1 MITEVIMPAL
11 GETLDEATI
20 VAWHKK
26 EGEWV
31 EKGKPL
37 LEVLTDKA
45 EIEVEAMASGYLRAI
60 LRGEGEAVPITQVI
74 AYLADSME
82 EPLPAPGG
90 VAPERAAPPPRAEA
104 PAEVPSPPEKQKRL
118 KVSPRA
124 RRLAEEEGVDIS
136 LVTPTG
142 PGGRIVEADVK
153 RYLAQ
158 RAEEVTPPP
167 TPAVVE
173 APVERVVPLAGVR
186 KVIAERM
193 AHSHRTAAR
202 VTLTTEADAT
212 ELVALRARLKDK
224 MSDLKITY
232 TDLLVQ
238 IVAAVLKRH
247 PMLNAALVD
256 EEIHLHE
263 AVHMGIAVDTERG
276 LIVPVLRDADTKG
289 LAAIAQE
296 SKDLAERAHQNRLQ
310 PDEMRGGTFT
320 LTNLGTYG
328 IDAFTPLIN
337 PPETAVLGVGR
348 IVAKPV
354 VYKGE
359 VVVRQMVAL
368 SLSFDHRVVD
378 GGPAARFLQEVKGLV
393 EEPALLLLA
402 PFWAL
407 NHTESGAGTPYAS
420 S

>member
-1 MITEVIMPAL
+1 
-11 GETLDEATI
+11 
-20 VAWHKK
+20 
-26 EGEWV
+26 
-31 EKGKPL
+31 
-37 LEVLTDKA
+37 
-45 EIEVEAMASGYLRAI
+45 
-60 LRGEGEAVPITQVI
+60 
-74 AYLADSME
+74 
-82 EPLPAPGG
+82 
-90 VAPERAAPPPRAEA
+90 
-104 PAEVPSPPEKQKRL
+104 
-118 KVSPRA
+118 
-124 RRLAEEEGVDIS
+124 VDLS

-142 PGGRIVEADVK
+142 PKGRIVETDVK

-158 RAEEVTPPP
+158 RAEVVAPPP

-173 APVERVVPLAGVR
+173 VPAERVVPLAGVR

-212 ELVALRARLKDK
+212 ELVALRERLLVLSSRSFDTPAATQDK
-224 MSDLKITY
+224 RRIVGKEKLPELKITY
-232 TDLLVQ
+232 TDLLVH

-276 LIVPVLRDADTKG
+276 LIVPVLRDADTKR
-289 LAAIAQE
+289 LSAIAQE

-328 IDAFTPLIN
+328 IDAFMPLIN

-354 VYKGE
+354 VHKGE
-359 VVVRQMVAL
+359 IVVRQMVAL

-393 EEPALLLLA
+393 EEPALLLL
-402 PFWAL
+402 
-407 NHTESGAGTPYAS
+407 
-420 S
+420 

>member
-1 MITEVIMPAL
+1 M
-11 GETLDEATI
+11 
-20 VAWHKK
+20 
-26 EGEWV
+26 
-31 EKGKPL
+31 
-37 LEVLTDKA
+37 
-45 EIEVEAMASGYLRAI
+45 
-60 LRGEGEAVPITQVI
+60 
-74 AYLADSME
+74 
-82 EPLPAPGG
+82 
-90 VAPERAAPPPRAEA
+90 
-104 PAEVPSPPEKQKRL
+104 
-118 KVSPRA
+118 
-124 RRLAEEEGVDIS
+124 
-136 LVTPTG
+136 
-142 PGGRIVEADVK
+142 
-153 RYLAQ
+153 
-158 RAEEVTPPP
+158 
-167 TPAVVE
+167 
-173 APVERVVPLAGVR
+173 R

-212 ELVALRARLKDK
+212 ELVALRERLLVLSSRRRIEGKEK
-224 MSDLKITY
+224 MPDLKITY
-232 TDLLVQ
+232 TDLLIQ

-247 PMLNAALVD
+247 PMLNATLVD

-276 LIVPVLRDADTKG
+276 LIVPVLRGADTKG

-320 LTNLGTYG
+320 LTNLGMYG
-328 IDAFTPLIN
+328 IDAFMPLIN

-354 VYKGE
+354 VHNGE

-393 EEPALLLLA
+393 EEPGLLLL
-402 PFWAL
+402 
-407 NHTESGAGTPYAS
+407 
-420 S
+420 

>member
-20 VAWHKK
+20 VAWRKR

-31 EKGKPL
+31 EKGEPFF
-37 LEVLTDKA
+37 EVLTDKA
-45 EIEVEAMASGYLRAI
+45 EIEVEALDSGYLRAI
-60 LRGEGEAVPITQVI
+60 LRGEGEVVPVTQVI
-74 AYLADSME
+74 AYLTDSME
-82 EPLPAPGG
+82 ETVPETTADRRPPTAEGVSAVSRRRPA
-90 VAPERAAPPPRAEA
+90 V
-104 PAEVPSPPEKQKRL
+104 V

-124 RRLAEEEGVDIS
+124 RRLAEAEGVDLS
-136 LVTPTG
+136 LVRPTG
-142 PGGRIVEADVK
+142 SGGRVVEADVK

-158 RAEEVTPPP
+158 RAEAVTPPP
-167 TPAVVE
+167 A
-173 APVERVVPLAGVR
+173 ERVVPLAGVR

-193 AHSHRTAAR
+193 AHSARTAAR

-212 ELVALRARLKDK
+212 ELVALRTRLKEV
-224 MSDLKITY
+224 MPDLGITY

-238 IVAAVLKRH
+238 IVAMALKRH
-247 PMLNAALVD
+247 PMLNATLVG

-276 LIVPVLRDADTKG
+276 LIVPVLRDAEVKG

-296 SKDLAERAHQNRLQ
+296 SRDLAERAHQNRLL

-320 LTNLGTYG
+320 LTNLGMYEV
-328 IDAFTPLIN
+328 DAFTPLIN

-348 IVAKPV
+348 IMAKPV
-354 VYKGE
+354 VHEGE
-359 VVVRQMVAL
+359 VVVRQTMAL

-378 GGPAARFLQEVKGLV
+378 GGPAARFLQRVKELI
-393 EEPALLLLA
+393 EKPYLLL
-402 PFWAL
+402 
-407 NHTESGAGTPYAS
+407 T
-420 S
+420 

>member
-20 VAWHKK
+20 VAWRKK

-31 EKGKPL
+31 EKGEPL
-37 LEVLTDKA
+37 LDVLTDKA

-60 LRGEGEAVPITQVI
+60 LRGEGEVVPITQVI
-74 AYLADSME
+74 AYLADTME
-82 EPLPAPGG
+82 EPLPVPEGREAPEP
-90 VAPERAAPPPRAEA
+90 VAPLPRAEA
-104 PAEVPSPPEKQKRL
+104 PTEKRKRP
-118 KVSPRA
+118 KASPRA
-124 RRLAEEEGVDIS
+124 RRLAEAEGVDLA

-142 PGGRIVEADVK
+142 SGGRIVEADVK

-158 RAEEVTPPP
+158 RAEAVVPPP
-167 TPAVVE
+167 TPA
-173 APVERVVPLAGVR
+173 ERIVPLAGVR

-212 ELVALRARLKDK
+212 ELVALRERLLALSSRPFDTPAATQDK
-224 MSDLKITY
+224 RRIEGKERMSDLKITY

-238 IVAAVLKRH
+238 IVATALKRH
-247 PMLNAALVD
+247 PMLNATLVD

-276 LIVPVLRDADTKG
+276 LIVPVLRDADKKG

-296 SKDLAERAHQNRLQ
+296 SRDLVERAHQNRLS

-320 LTNLGTYG
+320 LTNLGMYG

-354 VYKGE
+354 VHKGE
-359 VVVRQMVAL
+359 IVVRQMVAL

-378 GGPAARFLQEVKGLV
+378 GGPAARFLQEVKDLV
-393 EEPALLLLA
+393 EEPGLLLL
-402 PFWAL
+402 
-407 NHTESGAGTPYAS
+407 
-420 S
+420 